1 MLKKLT
7 ISCCL
12 TALLST
18 TTLFAI
24 NESHTV
30 KILEVKD
37 AGSYT
42 YIKVEENGEKFWVA
56 INKAPVK
63 IGQELTIKEQIW
75 MTNFKSK
82 VLDETFDK
90 VLFADYEGNDNK
102 ANDVHNIHGKMIMEK
117 QAEVRPDVKFNLGTY
132 TSDSKAV
139 KVDVSDLYKNKEEY
153 KNKNVE
159 IQGDVIQVSN
169 KVMGNT
175 WVKIS
180 NGKDA
185 VIFRS
190 PNEDEKVKIGD
201 KVKVVGTIN
210 TDIDFGYGYKYEVLG
225 VNGKFEVLQ

>member
-1 MLKKLT
+1 MLKNLT
-7 ISCCL
+7 ISCL
-12 TALLST
+12 MILFSA
-18 TTLFAI
+18 TTLFAL

-30 KILEVKD
+30 KVLEVKD

-42 YIKVEENGEKFWVA
+42 YLKVEEQGKQFWAA
-56 INKAPVK
+56 INKAAINV
-63 IGQELTIKEQIW
+63 GQEVTIKEQVW
-75 MTNFKSK
+75 MQNFKSK
-82 VLDETFDK
+82 ALDKTFDK
-90 VLFADYEGNDNK
+90 ILFADYEGKGVNNTNDI
-102 ANDVHNIHGKMIMEK
+102 HNIHGKMIMKK
-117 QAEVRPDVKFNLGTY
+117 QAEVKPDVKFNLGTF
-132 TSDSKAV
+132 TSDSKPI
-139 KVDVSDLYKNKEEY
+139 KSDISDLYKNKSTY

-185 VIFRS
+185 LIFRS

-210 TDIDFGYGYKYEVLG
+210 TDIDFGHGYKYEILG